1 MLLYFSAL
9 TILLSIILAIYNWRI
24 NKTSVFLSLFFI
36 IMSLYGITHY
46 FTVYGKSVINLA
58 LFFNNIS
65 PFLLLLGPFLYFYVR
80 GTILDKQGLKWQ
92 DSIHFLPFSIH
103 LIGVTPYL
111 LSSFEFKKNIAF
123 NILRD
128 IDSMK
133 IMDLNIFFTVPQ
145 SFIIRTVL
153 FLAYVIY
160 LIGFVWISNS
170 NKNKKI
176 PSKQYSIT
184 YRWLLF
190 LLLILLFLIINFFL
204 VTINYLTES
213 SIRVD
218 RYSKMIHF
226 VAGISYLILSISLLL
241 FPQILYGM
249 PVPLKINSLKNNDP
263 KNNEIVPDTQINEN
277 DLEPFYELTE
287 VIKEYL
293 NTEKPFLNP
302 DFSLS
307 DISLALNVPQ
317 HHVAYCINN
326 VLNVRFTKLKSE
338 LRIAHA
344 KELLKKGKH
353 FDYTINGIG
362 QSSGFSTRSNFYNAF
377 KIETGLTPTE
387 FLNQI
392 EAS

>member
-153 FLAYVIY
+153 FLAYVVY